1 MQNWRKFRNLKVIAI
16 LFKMVT
22 KPPPEVLTTE
32 KLSFMSTLNEY
43 QRRRFLATE
52 ALALGRRGVDKVSQ
66 FVGASKNTLYSG
78 IKEIESE
85 YAPANGRI
93 RRPGGG
99 RKRLL
104 DSHPEWFETFNL
116 VIGPRTAGLPQ
127 SEGVIWV
134 SMSAP
139 EIARKMADKGC
150 EVSEYIVRQILEQL
164 GFRRRS
170 FTKDLPMK
178 DVKDRDAQFQNIADL
193 REKFAAIGIPVLSI
207 DTKKKELIGNFKRDG
222 KVFCTG
228 KPRSLDHD
236 FGTFS
241 DGQIVPHGIY
251 DVTKNVGYM
260 TIGTSHDTSKFVCD
274 NIEHVWNGHLREQYP
289 GANTIV
295 ILCDGGGSNS
305 SSHRIVKQDLMKLAS
320 RLDMNLLVMHYPPYC
335 SKYNPIEHKL
345 FSQITRS
352 WSGAPL
358 LSIED
363 AARRAAETT
372 TSKGLTVYVDINT
385 KTYEIQRPI
394 DESYER
400 ERRRRIIPMDA
411 LPKWNYLVKRS

>member
-1 MQNWRKFRNLKVIAI
+1 MITNA
-16 LFKMVT
+16 
-22 KPPPEVLTTE
+22 PPEVLTTQK
-32 KLSFMSTLNEY
+32 KLFMSLLNEY
-43 QRRRFLATE
+43 QKRQYLGTE
-52 ALALGRRGVDKVSQ
+52 ALALGRHGVDKITQ
-66 FVGASKNTLYSG
+66 FFGASKKTVYKSINEIRSGYSP
-78 IKEIESE
+78 ES
-85 YAPANGRI
+85 GRI

-99 RKRLL
+99 RKREL
-104 DSHPEWFETFNL
+104 DRHPEWFDTLKL

-127 SEGVIWV
+127 DEDVIWV

-139 EIARKMADKGC
+139 QIAREMAKEGC
-150 EVSEYIVRQILEQL
+150 DVSEYLVRRMLEQM
-164 GFRRRS
+164 GFRHRS
-170 FTKDLPMK
+170 FIKDLPMK
-178 DVKDRDAQFQNIADL
+178 DVKDRDAQFLNIADI
-193 REKFAAIGIPVLSI
+193 REKASAIGLPVISI
-207 DTKKKELIGNFKRDG
+207 DTKKKELVGNFKREG
-222 KVFCTG
+222 KVICKGNPKSF
-228 KPRSLDHD
+228 DHD

-251 DVTKNVGYM
+251 DVAKNVGYM

-274 NIEHVWNGHLREQYP
+274 NIERVWDEYLRTQYP
-289 GANTIV
+289 GANTMV

-305 SSHRIVKQDLMKLAS
+305 SSHRIVKQDLMRLAS

-335 SKYNPIEHKL
+335 SKYNPIEHRL

-385 KTYEIQRPI
+385 KTYEIQRPV
-394 DESYER
+394 DESYDKELKHR
-400 ERRRRIIPMDA
+400 VIFQDN

>member
-1 MQNWRKFRNLKVIAI
+1 ML
-16 LFKMVT
+16 T
-22 KPPPEVLTTE
+22 KAPPAVLTTQK
-32 KLSFMSTLNEY
+32 KLFMSQLNEC
-43 QRRRFLATE
+43 QKRQFLGTE
-52 ALALGRRGVDKVSQ
+52 ALALGRRGVCEVTQFFGVSKTT
-66 FVGASKNTLYSG
+66 VYNSINEIKSGYSP
-78 IKEIESE
+78 E
-85 YAPANGRI
+85 PGRI

-104 DSHPEWFETFNL
+104 DSHPEWFEAFNL
-116 VIGPRTAGLPQ
+116 VIGPRIAGLPQ
-127 SEGVIWV
+127 NEEVIWV

-139 EIARKMADKGC
+139 EFARKMADKGC

-178 DVKDRDAQFQNIADL
+178 DVKDRDAQFLNIADL
-193 REKFAAIGIPVLSI
+193 REKFAAIGIPVLST
-207 DTKKKELIGNFKRDG
+207 DTKKKELVGNFKRDG
-222 KVFCTG
+222 KVLAIG
-228 KPRSLDHD
+228 HPKSLDHD
-236 FGTFS
+236 FATFS

-274 NIEHVWNGHLREQYP
+274 NIERVWNAHLKEQYP
-289 GANTIV
+289 EANTIV

-305 SSHRIVKQDLMKLAS
+305 SSHRIVKQDLMKLAF

-335 SKYNPIEHKL
+335 SKYNPIQHRL

-352 WSGAPL
+352 WSGVPL

-385 KTYEIQRPI
+385 KTYDIQRPI

>member
-1 MQNWRKFRNLKVIAI
+1 MF
-16 LFKMVT
+16 T
-22 KPPPEVLTTE
+22 KAPPEVLTTQK
-32 KLSFMSTLNEY
+32 KLFMSQLNEC
-43 QRRRFLATE
+43 QKRQFLGTE
-52 ALALGRRGVDKVSQ
+52 ALALGRRGVGKVTQ
-66 FVGASKNTLYSG
+66 FFGVSKTTVYNSINEIKSGYSP
-78 IKEIESE
+78 E
-85 YAPANGRI
+85 PGRI
-93 RRPGGG
+93 RRRGGG

-127 SEGVIWV
+127 DEGIIWV

-150 EVSEYIVRQILEQL
+150 KVSEYVVRQILEQL

-178 DVKDRDAQFQNIADL
+178 DVKDRDAQFLNIADI
-193 REKFAAIGIPVLSI
+193 REKAAEINLPIISI
-207 DTKKKELIGNFKRDG
+207 DTKKKELVGNFKREG
-222 KVFCTG
+222 KVLAVG
-228 KPRSLDHD
+228 RPKSLDHD
-236 FGTFS
+236 FATFS

-274 NIEHVWNGHLREQYP
+274 NIGRVWNEHLREQYP
-289 GANTIV
+289 EANTIV

-305 SSHRIVKQDLMKLAS
+305 SSHHIVKQDLMNLAS

-335 SKYNPIEHKL
+335 SKYNPIEHRL

-358 LSIED
+358 LSVED

-385 KTYEIQRPI
+385 KTYDIQRPI

>member
-1 MQNWRKFRNLKVIAI
+1 MI
-16 LFKMVT
+16 T

-43 QRRRFLATE
+43 QRRRYLGTE
-52 ALALGRRGVDKVSQ
+52 ALAFGKRGVDKISQ
-66 FVGASKNTLYSG
+66 FFGVSKNTVYSS
-78 IKEIESE
+78 IEEIESG
-85 YAPANGRI
+85 YSPVPGHI

-99 RKRLL
+99 RKALL
-104 DSHPEWFETFNL
+104 GRHPEWIDTLKL
-116 VIGPRTAGLPQ
+116 VIAPHVAGLPQ
-127 SEGVIWV
+127 DENVIWV
-134 SMSAP
+134 SMSVP
-139 EIARKMADKGC
+139 MIAKEMSRRGC
-150 EVSEYIVRQILEQL
+150 DASEYIVRQILDSL

-178 DVKDRDAQFQNIADL
+178 DVKDRDAQFRNIADI
-193 REKFAAIGIPVLSI
+193 REKAAEINLPIISI

-222 KVFCTG
+222 KVMAIG
-228 KPRSLDHD
+228 HPKSLDHD
-236 FGTFS
+236 FATFS

-274 NIEHVWNGHLREQYP
+274 NIERVWNEHLREQYP
-289 GANTIV
+289 EANTIV

-305 SSHRIVKQDLMKLAS
+305 SSHRIVKQDLLKLAS

-335 SKYNPIEHKL
+335 SKYNPIEHRL

-358 LSIED
+358 LSVKD
-363 AARRAAETT
+363 AADRAAATT

-394 DESYER
+394 DESYEKDLKH
-400 ERRRRIIPMDA
+400 RIIFQEN
-411 LPKWNYLVKRS
+411 LPKWNYLVKPV

>member
-1 MQNWRKFRNLKVIAI
+1 MI
-16 LFKMVT
+16 T
-22 KPPPEVLTTE
+22 KAPPAVLTTQK
-32 KLSFMSTLNEY
+32 KLFMSQLNEC
-43 QRRRFLATE
+43 QKRRYLGTE
-52 ALALGRRGVDKVSQ
+52 ALALGRRGVDEVTHFFGVSKTT
-66 FVGASKNTLYSG
+66 VYTSINEIKSG
-78 IKEIESE
+78 YTPE
-85 YAPANGRI
+85 PGRI

-116 VIGPRTAGLPQ
+116 VIGPRIAGLPQ
-127 SEGVIWV
+127 NEDVVWV

-150 EVSEYIVRQILEQL
+150 NVSEYIVRQILEQL

-178 DVKDRDAQFQNIADL
+178 DVKDRDAQFLNIADL
-193 REKFAAIGIPVLSI
+193 REKFAAIGIPILSI
-207 DTKKKELIGNFKRDG
+207 DTKKKELVGNFKRDG
-222 KVFCTG
+222 KVLAIG
-228 KPRSLDHD
+228 HPKSLDHD
-236 FGTFS
+236 FATFS

-260 TIGTSHDTSKFVCD
+260 TMGTSHDTSKFVCD
-274 NIEHVWNGHLREQYP
+274 NIECVWNGHLKGQYP

-335 SKYNPIEHKL
+335 SKYNPIEHRL

-385 KTYEIQRPI
+385 KTYDIQRPI

-400 ERRRRIIPMDA
+400 DSRRRIIPMDA

>member
-1 MQNWRKFRNLKVIAI
+1 MI
-16 LFKMVT
+16 T
-22 KPPPEVLTTE
+22 KAPPAVLTTQK
-32 KLSFMSTLNEY
+32 KLFMSQLNEC
-43 QRRRFLATE
+43 QKRQFLGTE
-52 ALALGRRGVDKVSQ
+52 ALALGRRGVCEVTQFFGVSKTT
-66 FVGASKNTLYSG
+66 VYNSINEIKSGYSP
-78 IKEIESE
+78 E
-85 YAPANGRI
+85 PGRI
-93 RRPGGG
+93 RRRGGG

-104 DSHPEWFETFNL
+104 DSHPEWFEAFNL
-116 VIGPRTAGLPQ
+116 VIGPRIAGLPQ
-127 SEGVIWV
+127 NEEVIWV

-139 EIARKMADKGC
+139 EIAKKMADKGC

-178 DVKDRDAQFQNIADL
+178 DVKDRDAQFLNIADI
-193 REKFAAIGIPVLSI
+193 REKAVEINLPIISI
-207 DTKKKELIGNFKRDG
+207 DTKKKELVGNFKRDG
-222 KVFCTG
+222 RVLAIGHPK
-228 KPRSLDHD
+228 SLDHD
-236 FGTFS
+236 FATFS

-274 NIEHVWNGHLREQYP
+274 NIVRVWNEHLREQYP

-305 SSHRIVKQDLMKLAS
+305 SSHRIVKQDLMRLAS
-320 RLDMNLLVMHYPPYC
+320 KLDMNLLVMHYPPYC

-385 KTYEIQRPI
+385 KTYDIQRPI

-400 ERRRRIIPMDA
+400 ERRRRIIPMDS

>member
-1 MQNWRKFRNLKVIAI
+1 ML
-16 LFKMVT
+16 T
-22 KPPPEVLTTE
+22 KAPPAVLTTQK
-32 KLSFMSTLNEY
+32 KLFMSQLNEC
-43 QRRRFLATE
+43 QKRQFLGTE
-52 ALALGRRGVDKVSQ
+52 ALALGRRGVCEVTQFFGVSKTT
-66 FVGASKNTLYSG
+66 VYNSINEIKSGYSP
-78 IKEIESE
+78 E
-85 YAPANGRI
+85 PGRI
-93 RRPGGG
+93 RRRGGG

-104 DSHPEWFETFNL
+104 DSHPEWFEAFNL
-116 VIGPRTAGLPQ
+116 VIGPRIAGLPQ
-127 SEGVIWV
+127 NEEVIWV

-139 EIARKMADKGC
+139 EIAKKMADKGC

-170 FTKDLPMK
+170 FIKDLPMK
-178 DVKDRDAQFQNIADL
+178 DVKDRDAQFLNIADI
-193 REKFAAIGIPVLSI
+193 REKAVEINLPIISI
-207 DTKKKELIGNFKRDG
+207 DTKKKELVGNFKRDG
-222 KVFCTG
+222 KVLAIG
-228 KPRSLDHD
+228 HPKSLDHD
-236 FGTFS
+236 FATFS

-274 NIEHVWNGHLREQYP
+274 NIERVWNEHLREQYH

-305 SSHRIVKQDLMKLAS
+305 SSHRIVKQDLMRLAS
-320 RLDMNLLVMHYPPYC
+320 KLDMNLLVMHYPPYC
-335 SKYNPIEHKL
+335 SKYNPIEHRL

-385 KTYEIQRPI
+385 KTYDIQRPI

-400 ERRRRIIPMDA
+400 DRRRRIIPMDS
-411 LPKWNYLVKRS
+411 LPRWNYLVKRS

>member
-1 MQNWRKFRNLKVIAI
+1 MF
-16 LFKMVT
+16 T

-66 FVGASKNTLYSG
+66 FVGASKNTLYNG
-78 IKEIESE
+78 IKEIKAD
-85 YAPANGRI
+85 YTPDRGRV

-99 RKRLL
+99 RKALL
-104 DSHPEWFETFNL
+104 PRHPEWIDTFKL
-116 VIGPRTAGLPQ
+116 VIAPHTAGLPQ
-127 SEGVIWV
+127 DENVIWV
-134 SMSAP
+134 SLTVPQITREM
-139 EIARKMADKGC
+139 IGRNC
-150 EVSEYIVRQILEQL
+150 NVSEYIVRQILESL
-164 GFRRRS
+164 GYRHRS
-170 FTKDLPMK
+170 FRKDIPMR
-178 DVKDRDAQFQNIADL
+178 DVEGRDAQFKNIADI
-193 REKFAAIGIPVLSI
+193 REKAAAVGIPIISI

-228 KPRSLDHD
+228 QPRSLDHD

-251 DVTKNVGYM
+251 DVTTNTGYM
-260 TIGTSHDTSKFVCD
+260 TIGTSHDTSKFCCD
-274 NIEHVWNGHLREQYP
+274 NIERVWNDYLQEQYP
-289 GANTIV
+289 EAHTMV

-305 SSHRIVKQDLMKLAS
+305 SSHRIVKQDLMDLAS

-335 SKYNPIEHKL
+335 SKFNPIEHKL
-345 FSQITRS
+345 FSQISRS

-358 LSIED
+358 LSVKN
-363 AARRAAETT
+363 AAERAAATT
-372 TSKGLTVYVDINT
+372 TKTGLTVYVDINN
-385 KTYEIQRPI
+385 KTYDIKRPI

-400 ERRRRIIPMDA
+400 KCRRRIIPMEN
-411 LPKWNYLVKRS
+411 LPKWNYLVKPA

>member
-1 MQNWRKFRNLKVIAI
+1 ML
-16 LFKMVT
+16 T
-22 KPPPEVLTTE
+22 KAPPAVLTTQK
-32 KLSFMSTLNEY
+32 KLFMSQLNEC
-43 QRRRFLATE
+43 QKRQFLGTE
-52 ALALGRRGVDKVSQ
+52 ALALGRRGVCEVTQFFGVSKTT
-66 FVGASKNTLYSG
+66 VYNSINEIKSGYSP
-78 IKEIESE
+78 E
-85 YAPANGRI
+85 PGRI

-104 DSHPEWFETFNL
+104 DSHPEWFEAFNL
-116 VIGPRTAGLPQ
+116 VIGPRIAGLPQ
-127 SEGVIWV
+127 NEGVIWV

-178 DVKDRDAQFQNIADL
+178 DVKDRDAQFLNIADI
-193 REKFAAIGIPVLSI
+193 REKAVEINLPIISI
-207 DTKKKELIGNFKRDG
+207 DTKKKELVGNFKRDG
-222 KVFCTG
+222 KVLAIG
-228 KPRSLDHD
+228 HPKSLDHD
-236 FGTFS
+236 FATFS

-274 NIEHVWNGHLREQYP
+274 NIVRVWNEHLREQYP

-305 SSHRIVKQDLMKLAS
+305 SSHRIVKQDLMRLAS
-320 RLDMNLLVMHYPPYC
+320 KLDMNLLVMHYPPYC

-385 KTYEIQRPI
+385 KTYDIQRPI

-400 ERRRRIIPMDA
+400 ERRRRIIPMDS

>member
-1 MQNWRKFRNLKVIAI
+1 
-16 LFKMVT
+16 MVT
-22 KPPPEVLTTE
+22 KHPPEVLTTE

-52 ALALGRRGVDKVSQ
+52 ALTLGRRGVDKVSQ
-66 FVGASKNTLYSG
+66 FVGASKNTLYNG
-78 IKEIESE
+78 IKEIKAD
-85 YAPANGRI
+85 YTPDRGRV

-99 RKRLL
+99 RKSLL
-104 DSHPEWFETFNL
+104 PQHPEWIDIFKL
-116 VIGPRTAGLPQ
+116 VIAPYTAGLPQ
-127 SEGVIWV
+127 DENVIWV
-134 SMSAP
+134 SLTVPQITREM
-139 EIARKMADKGC
+139 IGRNCD
-150 EVSEYIVRQILEQL
+150 VSEYIVRQILESL
-164 GFRRRS
+164 GYRHRS
-170 FTKDLPMK
+170 FRKDIPMR
-178 DVKDRDAQFQNIADL
+178 DVEGRDAQFRNIADI
-193 REKFAAIGIPVLSI
+193 REKAAAVGIPIISI

-222 KVFCTG
+222 KVFCMG
-228 KPRSLDHD
+228 QPRSLDHD
-236 FGTFS
+236 FSTFS

-251 DVTKNVGYM
+251 DVAKNVGYM

-274 NIEHVWNGHLREQYP
+274 NIESVWREHLEEQYP
-289 GANTIV
+289 EANTIV

-305 SSHRIVKQDLMKLAS
+305 SSHRIVKHDLMKLAS

-335 SKYNPIEHKL
+335 SKYNPIEHRL

-358 LSIED
+358 LSIDD

-372 TSKGLTVYVDINT
+372 TSKGLTVYVNINT
-385 KTYEIQRPI
+385 KSYEIQRPI

-400 ERRRRIIPMDA
+400 ERRRRIIPMNA

>member
-1 MQNWRKFRNLKVIAI
+1 ML
-16 LFKMVT
+16 T
-22 KPPPEVLTTE
+22 KSPPEVFTTE

-43 QRRRFLATE
+43 QRRRYLGTE
-52 ALALGRRGVDKVSQ
+52 ALAFGKRGVDKISHFFGV
-66 FVGASKNTLYSG
+66 SKNTVYSSIG
-78 IKEIESE
+78 EIESG
-85 YAPANGRI
+85 YSPGPGHI

-99 RKRLL
+99 RKALL
-104 DSHPEWFETFNL
+104 TMHPEWIDTLKL
-116 VIGPRTAGLPQ
+116 VISPHVAGLPQ
-127 SEGVIWV
+127 DENVIWV

-139 EIARKMADKGC
+139 EIARKMAGKGC
-150 EVSEYIVRQILEQL
+150 AVSEYIVRQILDSL

-178 DVKDRDAQFQNIADL
+178 EVKDRDAQFRNIADIK
-193 REKFAAIGIPVLSI
+193 EKAAEINLPIVSI
-207 DTKKKELIGNFKRDG
+207 DTKKKELVGNFKRDG
-222 KVFCTG
+222 KVLAIG
-228 KPRSLDHD
+228 QPKSLDHD
-236 FGTFS
+236 FATFS
-241 DGQIVPHGIY
+241 NGQIVPHGIY

-274 NIEHVWNGHLREQYP
+274 NIERVWNGHLREQYP

-320 RLDMNLLVMHYPPYC
+320 RLDMNLLVMPYPPYC
-335 SKYNPIEHKL
+335 SKYNPIEHRL

-358 LSIED
+358 LSIKD
-363 AARRAAETT
+363 AAKRAAETT

-385 KTYEIQRPI
+385 KTYDIQRPI
-394 DESYER
+394 DESYEKDLKH
-400 ERRRRIIPMDA
+400 RIIFQEI
-411 LPKWNYLVKRS
+411 LPKWNYLVKPT

>member
-1 MQNWRKFRNLKVIAI
+1 MI
-16 LFKMVT
+16 T
-22 KPPPEVLTTE
+22 KAPPAVLTTQK
-32 KLSFMSTLNEY
+32 KLFMSQLNEC
-43 QRRRFLATE
+43 QKRQFLGTE
-52 ALALGRRGVDKVSQ
+52 ALALGRRGVCEVTQFIGVSKTT
-66 FVGASKNTLYSG
+66 VYNSINEIKSGYSP
-78 IKEIESE
+78 E
-85 YAPANGRI
+85 PGRI
-93 RRPGGG
+93 RRRGGG

-104 DSHPEWFETFNL
+104 DSHPEWFEAFNL
-116 VIGPRTAGLPQ
+116 VIGPRIAGLPQ
-127 SEGVIWV
+127 NEEVIWV

-170 FTKDLPMK
+170 FTKALPMK
-178 DVKDRDAQFQNIADL
+178 DVKDRDAQFLNIADI
-193 REKFAAIGIPVLSI
+193 REKAVEINLPIISI
-207 DTKKKELIGNFKRDG
+207 DTKKKELVGNFKRDG
-222 KVFCTG
+222 KVLAIG
-228 KPRSLDHD
+228 HPKSLDHD
-236 FGTFS
+236 FATFS

-274 NIEHVWNGHLREQYP
+274 NIVRVWNEHLREQYP

-305 SSHRIVKQDLMKLAS
+305 SSHRIVKQDLMRLAS
-320 RLDMNLLVMHYPPYC
+320 KLDMNLLVMHYPPYC
-335 SKYNPIEHKL
+335 SKYNPIEHRL

-385 KTYEIQRPI
+385 KTYDIQRPI

-400 ERRRRIIPMDA
+400 ERRRRIIPMDS

>member
-1 MQNWRKFRNLKVIAI
+1 ML
-16 LFKMVT
+16 T
-22 KPPPEVLTTE
+22 KAPPAVLTTQK
-32 KLSFMSTLNEY
+32 KLFMSQLNEC
-43 QRRRFLATE
+43 QKRQFLGTE
-52 ALALGRRGVDKVSQ
+52 ALALGRRGVCEVTQFFGVSKTT
-66 FVGASKNTLYSG
+66 VYNSINEIKSGYSP
-78 IKEIESE
+78 E
-85 YAPANGRI
+85 PGRI

-104 DSHPEWFETFNL
+104 ASHPEWFEAFNL
-116 VIGPRTAGLPQ
+116 VIGPRIAGLPQ
-127 SEGVIWV
+127 NEEVIWV

-178 DVKDRDAQFQNIADL
+178 DVKDRDAQFLNIADI
-193 REKFAAIGIPVLSI
+193 REKAVEINLPIISI
-207 DTKKKELIGNFKRDG
+207 DTKKKELVGNFKRDG
-222 KVFCTG
+222 KVLAIG
-228 KPRSLDHD
+228 HPKSLDHD
-236 FGTFS
+236 FATFS

-274 NIEHVWNGHLREQYP
+274 NIERVWNEHLREQYP

-305 SSHRIVKQDLMKLAS
+305 SSHRIVKQDLMQLAS
-320 RLDMNLLVMHYPPYC
+320 KLDMNLLVMHYPPYC

-345 FSQITRS
+345 FSQISRS

-385 KTYEIQRPI
+385 KTYDIQRPI

>member
-1 MQNWRKFRNLKVIAI
+1 MI
-16 LFKMVT
+16 T
-22 KPPPEVLTTE
+22 KAPPAVLTTQK
-32 KLSFMSTLNEY
+32 KLFMSQLNEC
-43 QRRRFLATE
+43 QKRQFLGTE
-52 ALALGRRGVDKVSQ
+52 ALALGRRGVCEVTQFFGVSKTT
-66 FVGASKNTLYSG
+66 VYNSINEIKSGYSP
-78 IKEIESE
+78 E
-85 YAPANGRI
+85 PGRI
-93 RRPGGG
+93 RRRGGG

-104 DSHPEWFETFNL
+104 DSHPEWFEAFNL
-116 VIGPRTAGLPQ
+116 VIGPRIAGLPQ
-127 SEGVIWV
+127 NEEVIWV

-139 EIARKMADKGC
+139 EIAKKMADKGC

-178 DVKDRDAQFQNIADL
+178 DVKDRDAQFLNIADI
-193 REKFAAIGIPVLSI
+193 REKAVEINLPIISI
-207 DTKKKELIGNFKRDG
+207 DTKKKELVGNFKRDG
-222 KVFCTG
+222 KVLAIG
-228 KPRSLDHD
+228 HPKSLDHD
-236 FGTFS
+236 FATFS

-274 NIEHVWNGHLREQYP
+274 NIVRVWNEHLREQYP

-305 SSHRIVKQDLMKLAS
+305 SSHRIVKQDLMRLAS
-320 RLDMNLLVMHYPPYC
+320 KLDMNLLVMHYPPYC
-335 SKYNPIEHKL
+335 SKYNPIEHRL

-385 KTYEIQRPI
+385 KTYDIQRPI

-400 ERRRRIIPMDA
+400 ERRRRIIPMDS